1 MEAQNSETTNAKGLN
16 PRVIG
21 IVIAVIVV
29 AILALWFT
37 RGGAPEPAPAPAVEV
52 PERGVE
58 VEPETLPELEPA
70 LEPEPLLEPE
80 PEPEVAPEPEV
91 VKDPLP
97 ELDAASSV
105 LLAELSEKDINTR
118 PVIAENMF
126 RKLVVFVDNVS
137 RGDVVREAAIVEGP
151 QSRFL
156 VQEID
161 GQLYIDE
168 RSYSRYNDIVYWFY
182 QMDTD
187 VLVSQYYRFQ
197 PLFEEAFAE
206 FKEPGANFHD
216 QVLDALAI
224 LLDTPEPRGLLAVD
238 DSQVMY
244 TYTDPALEGL
254 LPAQK
259 QMLRLGPDNRA
270 LVKTKLREIRRR
282 LQ

>member
-1 MEAQNSETTNAKGLN
+1 MEEQNSEKTNAKGLN

-21 IVIAVIVV
+21 IVIAVIIV

-37 RGGAPEPAPAPAVEV
+37 RGGEPEPAPAVEI

-58 VEPETLPELEPA
+58 VEPETLPDP
-70 LEPEPLLEPE
+70 EPEPEPEPEPVPEPE

-91 VKDPLP
+91 VEEPLP
-97 ELDAASSV
+97 ELDAASNV

-168 RSYSRYNDIVYWFY
+168 RSYTRYNDIVSWFY

-197 PLFEEAFAE
+197 PLFEEAFGE

-216 QVLDALAI
+216 QVLDAIAI

-270 LVKTKLREIRRR
+270 LVKTKLREIRQR

>member
-1 MEAQNSETTNAKGLN
+1 MEEQNSEKTNAKGLN
-16 PRVIG
+16 PRVTG
-21 IVIAVIVV
+21 IVIAVIIV

-37 RGGAPEPAPAPAVEV
+37 RGGEPEPTPEPAVEI

-58 VEPETLPELEPA
+58 VEPETLPEP
-70 LEPEPLLEPE
+70 EPEPEPVPEPE

-91 VKDPLP
+91 VEEPLP
-97 ELDAASSV
+97 ELDAASTV

-137 RGDVVREAAIVEGP
+137 RGDVVREAAVVEGP

-168 RSYSRYNDIVYWFY
+168 RSYTRYNDIVSWFY

-197 PLFEEAFAE
+197 PLFDEAFSE
-206 FKEPGANFHD
+206 IKEPGANFHD
-216 QVLDALAI
+216 QVLDAIAI

-270 LVKTKLREIRRR
+270 LVKTKLREIRQR

>member
-1 MEAQNSETTNAKGLN
+1 MEEQNSEKTNAKGLN

-21 IVIAVIVV
+21 IVIAVIIV

-37 RGGAPEPAPAPAVEV
+37 RGGELEPAPAPAVEV

-58 VEPETLPELEPA
+58 VEPETLPEP
-70 LEPEPLLEPE
+70 EPEPEPVPEPE

-91 VKDPLP
+91 VEEPLP
-97 ELDAASSV
+97 ELDAASTV
-105 LLAELSEKDINTR
+105 LLAELSEKEINTR

-168 RSYSRYNDIVYWFY
+168 RSYTRYNDIVSWFY

-187 VLVSQYYRFQ
+187 VLVGQYYRFQ
-197 PLFEEAFAE
+197 PLFEEAFGE

-216 QVLDALAI
+216 QVLDAIAI

-270 LVKTKLREIRRR
+270 LVKTKLREIRQR

>member
-1 MEAQNSETTNAKGLN
+1 MEEQNSEKTNAKGLN

-21 IVIAVIVV
+21 IVIAVIIV

-37 RGGAPEPAPAPAVEV
+37 RGGEPEPVPAPAVEI

-58 VEPETLPELEPA
+58 VEPETLPEPEPEP
-70 LEPEPLLEPE
+70 EPEPLPEPE

-91 VKDPLP
+91 VEEPLP
-97 ELDAASSV
+97 ELDAASNV

-168 RSYSRYNDIVYWFY
+168 RSYTRYNDIVSWFY

-197 PLFEEAFAE
+197 PLFEEAFGE

-216 QVLDALAI
+216 QVLDAIAI

-270 LVKTKLREIRRR
+270 LVKTKLREIRQR